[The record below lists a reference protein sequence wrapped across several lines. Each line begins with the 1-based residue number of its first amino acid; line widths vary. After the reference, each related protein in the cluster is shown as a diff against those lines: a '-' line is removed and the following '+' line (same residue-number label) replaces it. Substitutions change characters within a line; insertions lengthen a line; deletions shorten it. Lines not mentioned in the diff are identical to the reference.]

1 MTSES
6 DIHKLKV
13 ADYMTT
19 NPISIQSDAMF
30 PEATN
35 IMASKGIGSLIV
47 IKSNDAIGILSEGEI
62 LEDPL
67 LNLETQNKHIQYVK
81 IQPFIRT
88 TPNDT
93 IYARLIYD
101 L

>member
-1 MTSES
+1 MTSEY

-19 NPISIQSDAMF
+19 NLITIQPDAMF

-47 IKSNDAIGILSEGEI
+47 IKNNDAIGILSEREI
-62 LEDPL
+62 LEDL
-67 LNLETQNKHIQYVK
+67 
-81 IQPFIRT
+81 
-88 TPNDT
+88 
-93 IYARLIYD
+93 
-101 L
+101 

>member
-30 PEATN
+30 PEATT
-35 IMASKGIGSLIV
+35 IMDSKGIDNLLV
-47 IKSNDAIGILSEGEI
+47 TKNNDDVIGILSEREI
-62 LEDPL
+62 LEDLL
-67 LNLETQNKHIQYVK
+67 LNLEIQNKNIQYVK
-81 IQPFIRT
+81 IQPFIK
-88 TPNDT
+88 
-93 IYARLIYD
+93 
-101 L
+101 